1 MTDTTG
7 VYVINGGTQGL
18 GEATARQ
25 LAASGASGLVLA
37 GRSRDRGQALAD
49 ELTGAG
55 TPTIFV
61 ASDLADPGSPEE
73 VIAAADKRFGV
84 VHGLVNVAAVTDRA
98 TVWELTPEHVD
109 FMFSVNV
116 RAPML
121 ACRYAAE
128 VMRREGVAGSIVNIG
143 STSGYGGQP
152 FLVAYSSSKAALAVA
167 TKSLAYSLMRH
178 HIRVNQINPGWM
190 NTESEDAT
198 QRRWH
203 GATDGWL
210 EAAGTTQPLGRLLEP
225 AEVARFIAF
234 YLSDESGIVTG
245 TVVDYDQAVM
255 GAGDPPKPTEAE
267 TPR

>member
-1 MTDTTG
+1 MSTNDG

-18 GEATARQ
+18 GEATARV
-25 LAASGASGLVLA
+25 LAARGATGLVLA

-55 TPTIFV
+55 SPTIFV
-61 ASDLADPGSPEE
+61 PSDLADPSSPEA
-73 VIAAADKRFGV
+73 VVAAADKQFGV

-98 TVWELTPEHVD
+98 TVWELTGDHID
-109 FMFSVNV
+109 QILSVNV

-128 VMRREGVAGSIVNIG
+128 VMRREGVAGSLVNIG

-152 FLVAYSSSKAALAVA
+152 FLVAYSASKAALAVA

-210 EAAGTTQPLGRLLEP
+210 EAAGATQPLGRLLEP
-225 AEVARFIAF
+225 AEVARVIAF
-234 YLSDESGIVTG
+234 YLSDESGIMTG
-245 TVVDYDQAVM
+245 NVVDYDQSVI
-255 GAGDPPKPTEAE
+255 GAGDAPKPTEAE